1 MADTMEVDAGVE
13 EKKGEEQK
21 VPATA
26 ASAPGK
32 KGNNIMLHP
41 LTVITISDHHTRVS
55 TGGGAQEA
63 GGRVIGLLFGSQNGR
78 DVSIYDAMEVACS
91 AVGANGLELN
101 EALVEKQ
108 KDLYTAVYPMYEI
121 LGWYTVG
128 TEVTELDLGIQ
139 RQMTKFNSS
148 PLFLLMNPS
157 PAQGSKELPVLIHE
171 SESHMLDGVAQS
183 TFVQL
188 AFQASSES
196 TCNL

>member
-1 MADTMEVDAGVE
+1 
-13 EKKGEEQK
+13 Q
-21 VPATA
+21 
-26 ASAPGK
+26 
-32 KGNNIMLHP
+32 

-55 TGGGAQEA
+55 MGGGAQEA

-78 DVSIYDAMEVACS
+78 DVSIYDAMEVACT

-139 RQMTKFNSS
+139 RQ
-148 PLFLLMNPS
+148 
-157 PAQGSKELPVLIHE
+157 V
-171 SESHMLDGVAQS
+171 
-183 TFVQL
+183 
-188 AFQASSES
+188 
-196 TCNL
+196 